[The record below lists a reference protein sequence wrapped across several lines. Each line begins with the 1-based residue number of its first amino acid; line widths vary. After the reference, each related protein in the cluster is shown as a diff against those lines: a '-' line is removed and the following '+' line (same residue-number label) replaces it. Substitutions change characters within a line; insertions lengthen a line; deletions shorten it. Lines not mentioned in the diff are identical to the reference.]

1 VLEMKILVLGAP
13 GSGKGTYSRGLSE
26 ILKIPHISS
35 GELLRSLRDDAEVGK
50 TIREYQDK
58 GLVVPDEIVMP
69 LLEKRLNQDDCK
81 NGFILDGITYNIN
94 QAEMLEK
101 ITDIELVINLVL
113 PDEILIKKNLGRR
126 TCKKCGSSSYN
137 LVEIN
142 EGGINMPALLPKK
155 EGICDKCGGPLFIRS
170 DDTEEV
176 MRERLRV
183 YWERIKPVLKFYR
196 DKGLVR
202 DFKVNSSP
210 DVMIPKLLKLIKTE
224 LKC

>member
-1 VLEMKILVLGAP
+1 MNILVLGAP

-35 GELLRSLRDDAEVGK
+35 GDLLRSLRDDAEVGK
-50 TIREYQDK
+50 TIKEYQDK
-58 GLVVPDEIVMP
+58 GLVVPDKIVMP
-69 LLEKRLNQDDCK
+69 VLKKRLSMDDCK
-81 NGFILDGITYNIN
+81 NGFILDGITYNLN
-94 QAEMLEK
+94 QAQMLEK

-126 TCKKCGSSSYN
+126 TCKKCGSSAYN

-142 EGGINMPALLPKK
+142 ESGIRMPALLPKK
-155 EGICDKCGGPLFIRS
+155 EGICDRCGGPLFIRS

-210 DVMIPKLLKLIKTE
+210 DVMIPKLLELIKNE
-224 LKC
+224 LK

>member
-1 VLEMKILVLGAP
+1 MKILVLGAP

-35 GELLRSLRDDAEVGK
+35 GDLLRSLRDDTKVGK

-94 QAEMLEK
+94 QAQMLEK

-126 TCKKCGSSSYN
+126 TCKKCGSSAYN

-142 EGGINMPALLPKK
+142 EDDIHMPALLPKK
-155 EGICDKCGGPLFIRS
+155 EGICDKCGGSLFIRS

-210 DVMIPKLLKLIKTE
+210 DVMIPKLLDLIKTE